1 MKKYLLLSKEATQLK
16 SKLLLMMLVFT
27 GLFLI
32 LNSQHKA
39 IASSQIIREDEAGS
53 YQYTVI
59 MEHETFTWE
68 IGYKGNVS
76 VIKESEQNQ
85 ADLHRFMNVVGD
97 ISAQKLRLILSVC
110 YLLLIVITV
119 VIAQK
124 KKKEML
130 KEALLLLIIGALGGI
145 AFYVAFQTTLELN
158 HSLNDAKYYYLVL
171 IQK

>member
-1 MKKYLLLSKEATQLK
+1 MK
-16 SKLLLMMLVFT
+16 SKLLLLMLVFT

-59 MEHETFTWE
+59 KEHEKFTWE
-68 IGYKGNVS
+68 IGYKGDVS
-76 VIKESEQNQ
+76 VINESEQNQ
-85 ADLHRFMNVVGD
+85 EDLHRFMNIVGD

-124 KKKEML
+124 KKKMP

-158 HSLNDAKYYYLVL
+158 HSLNDAKYYYWVL

>member
-1 MKKYLLLSKEATQLK
+1 MK
-16 SKLLLMMLVFT
+16 SKLLLLILVFT

-32 LNSQHKA
+32 LISQHKVG
-39 IASSQIIREDEAGS
+39 ASSQIIREDEAGS

-59 MEHETFTWE
+59 KEHEKFTWK
-68 IGYKGNVS
+68 IGYKGDVS
-76 VIKESEQNQ
+76 VINESEQNQ
-85 ADLHRFMNVVGD
+85 EDLHRFMNIVGD

-110 YLLLIVITV
+110 YFLLIVITV

-124 KKKEML
+124 KKKMP

>member
-1 MKKYLLLSKEATQLK
+1 MK
-16 SKLLLMMLVFT
+16 SKLLLLMLVFT

-53 YQYTVI
+53 YQYTVT

-68 IGYKGNVS
+68 IGYKGDVS
-76 VIKESEQNQ
+76 VVKESEQNQ
-85 ADLHRFMNVVGD
+85 ADLNRFMNIVGD
-97 ISAQKLRLILSVC
+97 ISTQKLRLILSVC
-110 YLLLIVITV
+110 YLLLVVITV

-124 KKKEML
+124 KKKMP
-130 KEALLLLIIGALGGI
+130 KEALFLLIIGALGGI

-158 HSLNDAKYYYLVL
+158 HSLNDAKYYYLEL
-171 IQK
+171 TQN

>member
-1 MKKYLLLSKEATQLK
+1 MK
-16 SKLLLMMLVFT
+16 SKLLLLMLVFT

-32 LNSQHKA
+32 LISQHKVG
-39 IASSQIIREDEAGS
+39 ASSQIIREDEAGS

-59 MEHETFTWE
+59 KEHEKFTWE
-68 IGYKGNVS
+68 IGYKGDVS
-76 VIKESEQNQ
+76 VINESEQNQ
-85 ADLHRFMNVVGD
+85 EDLHRFMNIVGD

-124 KKKEML
+124 KKKMP

-158 HSLNDAKYYYLVL
+158 HSLNDAKYYYWVFH
-171 IQK
+171 

>member
-1 MKKYLLLSKEATQLK
+1 MK

-39 IASSQIIREDEAGS
+39 GASSQIIREDEAGS

-59 MEHETFTWE
+59 KEHETFTWE
-68 IGYKGNVS
+68 IGYKGDVS

-85 ADLHRFMNVVGD
+85 EDLHRFMNIVGD